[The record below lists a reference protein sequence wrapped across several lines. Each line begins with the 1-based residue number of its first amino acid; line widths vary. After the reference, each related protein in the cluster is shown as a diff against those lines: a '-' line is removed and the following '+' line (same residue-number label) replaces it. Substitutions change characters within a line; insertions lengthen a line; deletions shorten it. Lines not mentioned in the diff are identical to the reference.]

1 MTILFELMEHFPQ
14 WRELLLGVQKPDMGS
29 RFLLYIGDDSNVAF
43 VARVWLVWS
52 GMQVKRPEAVKITVS
67 TGLS

>member
-29 RFLLYIGDDSNVAF
+29 RLLLYIGDGF
-43 VARVWLVWS
+43 KCCLCGQVWLVWS
-52 GMQVKRPEAVKITVS
+52 EMQVKRPEAVNITVS
-67 TGLS
+67 IGLS